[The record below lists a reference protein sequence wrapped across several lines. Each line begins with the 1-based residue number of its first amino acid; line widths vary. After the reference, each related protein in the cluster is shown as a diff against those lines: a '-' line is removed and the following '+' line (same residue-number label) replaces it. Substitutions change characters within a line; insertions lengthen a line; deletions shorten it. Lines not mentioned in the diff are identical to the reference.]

1 MCSPI
6 ISTTDITGNIYQWVA
21 REGYTLAHMYITDYK
36 AFIVLY
42 SLAWCAYII
51 VLIGNDLSMR
61 LLRALNNMLLDSVD
75 MPSSHEPVASS
86 VCVWERERKK
96 ERNES
101 HYLKDLS

>member
-1 MCSPI
+1 
-6 ISTTDITGNIYQWVA
+6 
-21 REGYTLAHMYITDYK
+21 MYITDYI

-51 VLIGNDLSMR
+51 VLIDIDLSMR

-86 VCVWERERKK
+86 VCVCMCVRERKK
-96 ERNES
+96 EREKQES
-101 HYLKDLS
+101 LLKIFILFLISIPCNSGASCPDRSGNVVK